1 MNTVQNVDIFDSSI
15 DITST
20 YQSTVI
26 WSHRSFCGNCLSSLH
41 PVAVLFFFSKTYCVS
56 FKEWKSLQSIFRDV
70 NQRLVRAE
78 TKYKGS
84 ECCFCVSYLITR
96 SWVTTRLSLFRDRV
110 WDTNLN
116 HLWGKR
122 CSWTAVWYSSEHKK
136 HILCKRFLALCLN
149 ISSSFERVCGCFQVP
164 F

>member
-1 MNTVQNVDIFDSSI
+1 MWIFLTVVLTLQVHIK
-15 DITST
+15 
-20 YQSTVI
+20 V
-26 WSHRSFCGNCLSSLH
+26 LSYGAIGAFVQTAS
-41 PVAVLFFFSKTYCVS
+41 AVCTLSQYFIFFSKTYCVS

-96 SWVTTRLSLFRDRV
+96 SWVTTRLSLLRDRV

-116 HLWGKR
+116 HLWGEKMFLN
-122 CSWTAVWYSSEHKK
+122 CSMIFIRAQKTHLMQIFSCLMFK
-136 HILCKRFLALCLN
+136 HFL
-149 ISSSFERVCGCFQVP
+149 
-164 F
+164 

>member
-1 MNTVQNVDIFDSSI
+1 MWIFLTVVLTLQVHIK
-15 DITST
+15 
-20 YQSTVI
+20 V
-26 WSHRSFCGNCLSSLH
+26 LSYGAIGAFVETAS
-41 PVAVLFFFSKTYCVS
+41 AVCTLSQWFFFLSKTYCVS

>member
-1 MNTVQNVDIFDSSI
+1 MWIFLTVVLTLQVHIK
-15 DITST
+15 
-20 YQSTVI
+20 V
-26 WSHRSFCGNCLSSLH
+26 LSYGAIGAFVQTAS
-41 PVAVLFFFSKTYCVS
+41 AVCTLSQYFFFFSKTYCVS

-96 SWVTTRLSLFRDRV
+96 SWVTTRLSLLRDRV

-116 HLWGKR
+116 HLWGKKMFLN
-122 CSWTAVWYSSEHKK
+122 CSMIVIRAQKTHLMQIFSCLMFK
-136 HILCKRFLALCLN
+136 HFL
-149 ISSSFERVCGCFQVP
+149 
-164 F
+164 